1 MNKMICELPDGYQP
15 LENEDYMCDKHLEF
29 FRRLLLTWKNEVE
42 QGVNV
47 LTYLKEETNPG
58 TDFGDRVTVES
69 DLHCEL
75 RTKNREINLLNKI
88 NSALLRIENGTFGYC
103 EVTGE
108 KIGLKRLI
116 ARPVATMCIAAQEQH
131 ERDERTGNA

>member
-1 MNKMICELPDGYQP
+1 MSKMICELPDEYKP
-15 LENEDYMCDKHLEF
+15 SEDEEYMCDKHLEF
-29 FRRLLLTWKNEVE
+29 FRRLLLTWKDEIE

-47 LTYLKEETNPG
+47 LTYLQEEANPG
-58 TDFGDRVTVES
+58 TDFGDRAAVES

-75 RTKNREINLLNKI
+75 RTKNREIKLLNKI
-88 NSALLRIENGTFGYC
+88 HSALLRIENRTFGYC
-103 EVTGE
+103 DVTGE
-108 KIGLKRLI
+108 EIGLKRLI